1 MKSLFIAV
9 LAVLLTCQTSLADS
23 TLSGT
28 RSTRLMNYSLLVGIG
43 KSKSKE
49 KINRKKLR
57 SMIARL
63 SQALPAKVSQKA
75 KREQKARL
83 TVSSVEN
90 EIQSANDIVL
100 EE

>member
-1 MKSLFIAV
+1 MKNFFIAV
-9 LAVLLTCQTSLADS
+9 LAVLLTCQTSFADS

-28 RSTRLMNYSLLVGIG
+28 RSAQLMNYSLLVGIG

-49 KINRKKLR
+49 KINRKKMR

-63 SQALPAKVSQKA
+63 SRALPAKVSQKA
-75 KREQKARL
+75 KRNQEESL
-83 TVSSVEN
+83 TLSSVEN
-90 EIQSANDIVL
+90 TIQSTNDILL